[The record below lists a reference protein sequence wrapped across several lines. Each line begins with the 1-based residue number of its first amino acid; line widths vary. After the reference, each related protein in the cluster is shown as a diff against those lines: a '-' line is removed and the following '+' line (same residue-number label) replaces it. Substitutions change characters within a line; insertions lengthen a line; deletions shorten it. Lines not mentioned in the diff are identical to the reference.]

1 MRRLIL
7 TALAAASLL
16 PAAAS
21 AQSADELHRDRRDIR
36 EQQRELQDARRT
48 GDRGDVREERRDVQG
63 ARQEYREDLRDRA
76 DHHADNRGD
85 DRNREYGREDWRGWR
100 DRNPGGYARSGWNAP
115 FRYTAFR
122 PGLRIAP
129 LYFGTRYVIAD
140 PWRYHLPR
148 ARYGQQWV
156 RHYNDVVLVDTRRGI
171 VVDVIR
177 GFYR

>member
-1 MRRLIL
+1 MRKLIL
-7 TALAAASLL
+7 TALAATTLL
-16 PAAAS
+16 PVAAT
-21 AQSADELHRDRRDIR
+21 AQSAGELQRDRRDIH
-36 EQQRELQDARRT
+36 EEQRELQDARRT
-48 GDRGDVREERRDVQG
+48 GDRHDIREERRDVRD
-63 ARQEYREDLRDRA
+63 ARQEYREDLRDR
-76 DHHADNRGD
+76 
-85 DRNREYGREDWRGWR
+85 DRAWGRDDWRGWR
-100 DRNPGGYARSGWNAP
+100 DRNPGGYARGGWNAP
-115 FRYTAFR
+115 FRYTVFR

-156 RHYNDVVLVDTRRGI
+156 RHYDDVILGDTRRGV